1 MVIEESWWADEC
13 YGSMLSMSEN
23 EEWCMEHMGVM
34 AFWRTGISIVNLF
47 LTLII
52 VLKVFEVL

>member
-1 MVIEESWWADEC
+1 MN
-13 YGSMLSMSEN
+13 EN
-23 EEWCMEHMGVM
+23 EEWCIEHMGVM

-47 LTLII
+47 LTFII